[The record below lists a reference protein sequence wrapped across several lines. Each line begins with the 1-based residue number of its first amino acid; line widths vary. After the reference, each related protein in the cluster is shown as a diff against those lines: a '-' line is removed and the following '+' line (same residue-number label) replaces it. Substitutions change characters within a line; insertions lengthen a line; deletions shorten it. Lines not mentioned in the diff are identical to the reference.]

1 MKVEFKMTKKEIEM
15 EYPGEVN
22 DGNFVDASVNVAIE
36 KIAEQLTGWQYY
48 DVDNIERI
56 NNNYTRYDMSLHNEK
71 WEVVGTAE
79 VEVYEGTV
87 EVTAEIEK

>member
-1 MKVEFKMTKKEIEM
+1 MKIEFKMKAEQIKTG
-15 EYPGEVN
+15 YPGEVN

-36 KIAEQLTGWQYY
+36 KIAEQLEGWQYY

-56 NNNYTRYDMSLHNEK
+56 NNNYTRYDMSLHDEK

-87 EVTAEIEK
+87 EVTAELEK